1 MRKLLIIVTSLLVG
15 SGVTA
20 QNQRFIYKGDLDN
33 RSVAV
38 KPTESVFSTNRTA
51 PQVQTNT
58 NTGNMGTD
66 AVTSTAILVLPN
78 PYGYAV
84 VAEQKEVCAMPSLD
98 AVAFANRQD
107 PATYGGGI
115 SGHFRYSVSTD
126 AGQNWTTGI
135 GVTNA
140 DAQTLGL
147 GRYPDNYLFAGG
159 TNPTTNDLKFHIS
172 GPTVDIS
179 GSGFAGQ
186 VFNTVTSNLT
196 NAASFNV
203 TQEDYVN
210 QGNTLFYSEGTQQG
224 YDSGIFWKVDGTTD
238 AADDNL
244 YVSKGTFNATTQK
257 LEWTLHDTITAT
269 WNLAVDG
276 ASHWTSVNIAFSPDG
291 KKGFICVLGDMVGG
305 RDSIYMPVIWEYDFA
320 TDSWMAPYEVNINA
334 FPELAGYV
342 QQWVDTANVSI
353 SNGTVTTGFNCDL
366 TVDNDGNPHIMAVV
380 GPASSGTASPT
391 AYSISSG
398 FGMQMMDITIDP
410 WGDWNMIT
418 LGPVYTFRESLGS
431 GANVVSLDIATH
443 LSRTMDGTKIFYTWC
458 DTDTTGIGGNDN
470 IAPNLWGRFYDVDAN
485 LISTSVDWTFDDGF
499 FATKARQPKTS
510 EYVFEAT
517 SASACGMVYTV
528 PTTVVDFSDL
538 TNMLAPVTIYYF
550 EDVSYDCS
558 TADQNPTWFYNCA
571 SNPIS
576 VTPTVTPAGCGQ
588 NNGSASIVLAGG
600 VPGSTGYTVSVTD
613 ASGANVPYANNMIS
627 NVGAGI
633 YTVMVTDS
641 LGCMSETSVS
651 VTNLNAPTVT
661 VTNTVNPACFNTANG
676 GATLS
681 ITGGTAPYTVN
692 WSSGAT
698 GTNPT
703 NLPNGVNTYTVTD
716 AGQCITTGQITL
728 TAPPAINVTESAG
741 NLQCNGDN
749 SGSVSLLISGGSGG
763 TNVTWTPASAG
774 TGSVVTGLAAG
785 SYSYTVTDG
794 NNCTVTN
801 SVTIT
806 QPAAI
811 VATGSATPNSV
822 ASATG
827 PWSGTCTVN
836 ASGGTG
842 VLTYSWSLLSNT
854 TNVPITTNNPGT
866 TAFQSGLPGGV
877 MTIIIEDENGC
888 LDTVTQTI
896 EGYTVGI
903 EESLIGINDFK
914 AYPNP
919 ANTVLNVSMTL
930 NNADDVTVSLVSLN
944 GQVMMTKTA
953 KNSASFNTQL
963 NVANLASGMYF
974 LQVTTSI
981 GTATQKLII
990 E

>member
-20 QNQRFIYKGDLDN
+20 QTQRIIFKGDLEN
-33 RSVAV
+33 KSLSV
-38 KPTESVFSTNRTA
+38 KPTESVFSTNRSA
-51 PQVQTNT
+51 PQVQT

-66 AVTSTAILVLPN
+66 AVNSTPILVLPN

-84 VAEQKEVCAMPSLD
+84 VAEQKQVSTMPSLNT
-98 AVAFANRQD
+98 VAFANRQD
-107 PATYGGGI
+107 PATYGGGN

-147 GRYPDNYLFAGG
+147 ARYPDNYLFAGG

-179 GSGFAGQ
+179 GSGFVGQ

-196 NAASFNV
+196 SAAGFVV

-210 QGNTLFYSEGTQQG
+210 QGNSLFYSEGTQQG

-244 YVSKGTFNATTQK
+244 YVSKGTFNATSQK

-276 ASHWTSVNIAFSPDG
+276 ASHWTSSNIAFSPDG
-291 KKGFICVLGDMVGG
+291 KKGYICVLGDMVGG

-320 TDSWMAPYEVNINA
+320 TDSWMAPYEVNINV

-353 SNGTVTTGFNCDL
+353 SDGTVTTGFNCDL
-366 TVDNDGNPHIMAVV
+366 TVDENGNPHIMTVV
-380 GPASSGTASPT
+380 GPASSGTSSPT

-418 LGPVYTFRESLGS
+418 LSPVYTFRESLGS
-431 GANVVSLDIATH
+431 GANVVNLDIATH
-443 LSRTMDGTKIFYTWC
+443 LSRTLDGSRIFYSWC

-470 IAPNLWGRFYDVDAN
+470 ISPNLWGMFYDVDAN
-485 LISTSVDWTFDDGF
+485 MISSAVDWTFDDGF

-510 EYVFEAT
+510 EYVFEAAST
-517 SASACGMVYTV
+517 SGCGALYTV
-528 PTTVVDFSDL
+528 PTTVLDFSDL
-538 TNMLAPVTIYYF
+538 TNMLSPVTIYYF
-550 EDVSYDCS
+550 KDVNYDCAS
-558 TADQNPTWFYNCA
+558 ADQNPVWFYNCA

-576 VTPTVTPAGCGQ
+576 VTPTNPVPAGCGQ
-588 NNGSASIVLAGG
+588 NNGSVSIVLAGG
-600 VPGSTGYTVSVTD
+600 VPGLNGYSVSVTD

-641 LGCMSETSVS
+641 LGCMSTSSVS
-651 VTNLNAPTVT
+651 ITNLNAPNVILAGS
-661 VTNTVNPACFNTANG
+661 TNPSCFNTADGSANL
-676 GATLS
+676 T
-681 ITGGTAPYTVN
+681 ITGGTPPYTVN

-698 GTNPT
+698 GQNPT

-716 AGQCITTGQITL
+716 AGQCITTGQVPL

-749 SGSVSLLISGGSGG
+749 SGSISLLVSGGSGAL
-763 TNVTWTPASAG
+763 TYTWTPASAG
-774 TGSVVTGLAAG
+774 TGPVVTGLASG
-785 SYSYTVTDG
+785 SYSYIVRDG
-794 NNCTVTN
+794 NNCVVTN
-801 SVTIT
+801 SVTLT

-836 ASGGTG
+836 ASGGSG
-842 VLTYSWSLLSNT
+842 VLTYTWTMNSNG
-854 TNVPITTNNPGT
+854 NVPITTNNPGT
-866 TAFQSGLPGGV
+866 TAFQSGLPGGT
-877 MTIIIEDENGC
+877 MTIVIEDENGC
-888 LDTVTQTI
+888 LDSITQAI
-896 EGYTVGI
+896 AGFKVGI
-903 EESLIGINDFK
+903 EEALIGINDFK

-919 ANTVLNVSMTL
+919 ANTVLNISMTL

-944 GQVMMTKTA
+944 GQVVLSKST
-953 KNSASFNTQL
+953 KNSTVYNTQL
-963 NVANLASGMYF
+963 NVSNLASGMYF

-981 GTATQKLII
+981 GTASQKLII